1 MNFPWIPNHAYWA
14 HKSLRLRTHLR
25 LHANGRKRQQSM
37 GFSLLKPKPWIHI
50 PDICPAHS
58 WKYSNAWEFYLS
70 QTKVQ
75 LKLPIFAWMHIPFL
89 SFLEAESFETF
100 LSWITTDWIR
110 CFRYGRVF
118 LWCVDSL
125 YFDLRFKL
133 RIVNFTE
140 RLLSWETT
148 SIVSVL
154 YSVVPRNP
162 FSWKIHRKN

>member
-1 MNFPWIPNHAYWA
+1 MEGNDSRAWDFLSWNPNPGYIPLIFVLLIAGNILMHESFIY
-14 HKSLRLRTHLR
+14 HKPRYNWS
-25 LHANGRKRQQSM
+25 
-37 GFSLLKPKPWIHI
+37 
-50 PDICPAHS
+50 
-58 WKYSNAWEFYLS
+58 YLS
-70 QTKVQ
+70 LHECTSRFCRFS
-75 LKLPIFAWMHIPFL
+75 I
-89 SFLEAESFETF
+89 EAESFETF